1 MKMCCSMFNAC
12 SIKYFYVFKLFYC
25 ISIPS
30 PCPAT
35 WSTCTLGVQA
45 GTSPTMADVTSMDL
59 AVCQCLPIGTCRI
72 LHHSRRPFL
81 NSPPYAA
88 LIHFMQFMH
97 LYTFILYSVHLCP
110 FGFGVYRKFPGIWTS
125 APRLANGMERF
136 PVPHLVDF
144 CRICQSILLA
154 VSCWGGVDYQ
164 RQKKLKM

>member
-1 MKMCCSMFNAC
+1 MKKCSSMFNAC
-12 SIKYFYVFKLFYC
+12 SIKYFYVFYC

-30 PCPAT
+30 PRPAT
-35 WSTCTLGVQA
+35 CTFGVQA
-45 GTSPTMADVTSMDL
+45 GTSPTMAELISMDL